1 MLVLVAKE
9 VGWKKSWRSLR
20 WARVNVD
27 GEDEAEAMLQPWLN
41 SSVVTLAAG
50 V

>member
-1 MLVLVAKE
+1 MLVAKE

-20 WARVNVD
+20 WVRVNVD
-27 GEDEAEAMLQPWLN
+27 GEDEAEVMFQPWLS

-50 V
+50 I